1 MKEIES
7 NIKTF
12 MPDIIFTHHV
22 GDLNIDHK
30 IVNQA
35 VVTASR
41 PQNKCSVKSL
51 LFFETL
57 SSTEWQIPDYV
68 TSFSPNMFVDI
79 SDYLETKVKAME
91 CYHQEL
97 REWPHP
103 RSVKG
108 INTLAFL
115 RGSTAGVNAAEAFI
129 IGRYIS

>member
-1 MKEIES
+1 
-7 NIKTF
+7 
-12 MPDIIFTHHV
+12 
-22 GDLNIDHK
+22 
-30 IVNQA
+30 
-35 VVTASR
+35 
-41 PQNKCSVKSL
+41 
-51 LFFETL
+51 
-57 SSTEWQIPDYV
+57 
-68 TSFSPNMFVDI
+68 MFVDI